1 MLVEVAD
8 TTLKRDQEK
17 KAVIYA
23 KAGIIEYWVIDLNTK
38 QVHIFRQSDENK
50 YQQEIVLTGSTKFSL
65 LAFPE
70 IEVQIARLFS

>member
-1 MLVEVAD
+1 LLVEVAD